1 MVVGCATCKARRRK
15 CDEAKPSCRQCVRRS
30 VICDGYTK
38 DLRWKEFRKPEHA
51 TASSHGETPRR
62 PICPPI
68 SRRPDDSRGTTQNNE
83 LQDDALHQTQS
94 EHGISETADSESPP
108 PDTTEAITSPNFR
121 SESPW
126 FIRESDPEVDVSFD
140 ISPSPLGELG
150 DLDALFSG
158 TNAADALDDQFPLQP
173 VSRARAAE
181 RDGATGSSA
190 LLPFDAAETT
200 DGPGSPCQQPETP
213 AYRDGWEMTPRS
225 HSFGSSYQTPNLS
238 FRLTLPYSSR
248 GAMQDMLQGIFPL
261 YHQPH
266 IHSDSPESVALLFDR
281 RICELLSIKDDPTGN
296 PWRTIVWPLAKEH
309 PALYHAIAA
318 MTFFQGFN
326 NRPRFR
332 AQGIRHLE
340 RSMQSLSAGDSSGMR
355 LEVALT
361 VTVALAFAQTW
372 SYPRSST
379 AIKHIEGAKVLLQ
392 KAFSMH
398 LSSQVPERNQAALNF
413 LANTWM
419 YMDVLARI
427 TCHNIQALDVDFM
440 TARSL
445 DNPAN
450 DSGPEIDHLM
460 GFAGTLFPWI
470 GRVADVVSRVW
481 QTPEKPNSLTIISRA
496 VALRAAIEQWNPPIT
511 SLGVMEGESLTS
523 HTSDLI
529 QTANAYRWAT
539 LLLLHQAV
547 PELPSRIGFAEMAQN
562 VLILLA
568 TVPLTSRTIAFQI
581 LPLLMAGCETT
592 EPEDRDW
599 VLERWQ
605 SQSAGNTSGIV
616 ERCVEL
622 TKEVWRRRD
631 NHEKHCVAGHL
642 CGVETSSTSLPCS
655 SFGATDL
662 NTSFEQ
668 SGMEGRSAEEDCLCG
683 FETGRSTKSS
693 SLQNLTIH
701 TRNMDAGTRLKC
713 VEFTIRS
720 KLHWFSIMKE
730 WGWEGKAPILVL
742 SSHINFVQC
751 YWDERFRL
759 LFLPGSS
766 PCKALAS
773 FC

>member
-1 MVVGCATCKARRRK
+1 MAVGCATCKARKRK

-30 VICDGYTK
+30 VICDGYNK
-38 DLRWKEFRKPEHA
+38 DLRWKAFREPEYA
-51 TASSHGETPRR
+51 TASSHHETPRR
-62 PICPPI
+62 PTCPP
-68 SRRPDDSRGTTQNNE
+68 SSAKPDDSRETTRNNE
-83 LQDDALHQTQS
+83 LQDDTLHRTRS
-94 EHGISETADSESPP
+94 EYGISETVDSESPP
-108 PDTTEAITSPNFR
+108 PDTTEANTNPLNVRGENAWLIL
-121 SESPW
+121 
-126 FIRESDPEVDVSFD
+126 ESDPEVDVSFD
-140 ISPSPLGELG
+140 ISPSPLGQLE

-158 TNAADALDDQFPLQP
+158 TNAADALDYQFPLQP
-173 VSRARAAE
+173 VGRTRAAE
-181 RDGATGSSA
+181 RDGATRSSTLSPFGA
-190 LLPFDAAETT
+190 VKTSDMLRLP
-200 DGPGSPCQQPETP
+200 GQQPETP
-213 AYRDGWEMTPRS
+213 AYHDGWEMAPRS
-225 HSFGSSYQTPNLS
+225 HSLSSDHQTSNLS
-238 FRLTLPYSSR
+238 ISLNLPCSSR
-248 GAMQDMLQGIFPL
+248 GVMQDMLQGIFPL

-340 RSMQSLSAGDSSGMR
+340 RSMQSLSAGDSGGMR
-355 LEVALT
+355 LEVVLT

-398 LSSQVPERNQAALNF
+398 LSSQLPERNQAALKF

-440 TARSL
+440 TACNL
-445 DNPAN
+445 DNPTN

-481 QTPEKPNSLTIISRA
+481 RTPENHNSLTIISRA
-496 VALRAAIEQWNPPIT
+496 VALRAAIEQWNPPIN
-511 SLGVMEGESLTS
+511 SLGAIGGESLTS

-547 PELPSRIGFAEMAQN
+547 PELPTRLCFSEMAQN

-592 EPEDRDW
+592 DPEDRDW

-605 SQSAGNTSGIV
+605 SQSTGNTSGIV
-616 ERCVEL
+616 ERCLEL

-631 NHEKHCVAGHL
+631 HHKKHCAPGQL
-642 CGVETSSTSLPCS
+642 SGVESPASSLPCS
-655 SFGATDL
+655 TFGVSDL
-662 NTSFEQ
+662 DSGFERW
-668 SGMEGRSAEEDCLCG
+668 EGCQVGNDCHCG
-683 FETGRSTKSS
+683 FETGLSTKPPSLPNSS
-693 SLQNLTIH
+693 ARTGKTDS
-701 TRNMDAGTRLKC
+701 RTRLKRA
-713 VEFTIRS
+713 EFTIMS
-720 KLHWFSIMKE
+720 KFHWLSIMKE
-730 WGWEGKAPILVL
+730 WGWEGRAPIHAL
-742 SSHINFVQC
+742 SSNINFVQF
-751 YWDERFRL
+751 YWAERCRPG
-759 LFLPGSS
+759 FLSHW
-766 PCKALAS
+766 LYY
-773 FC
+773 

>member
-1 MVVGCATCKARRRK
+1 MTQDINPSSRTTRRLVQPRRLLPRGSPVLADGEPSSKPKSKKSRNGCATCKARRRK

-30 VICDGYTK
+30 VTCDGYTK
-38 DLRWKEFRKPEHA
+38 DLRWKEFQKPEH
-51 TASSHGETPRR
+51 TTTSSHDETPRR

-68 SRRPDDSRGTTQNNE
+68 SRKPDDSRETTRSSE
-83 LQDDALHQTQS
+83 LQDDALHKTRS
-94 EHGISETADSESPP
+94 EYGVSETVDSESPP
-108 PDTTEAITSPNFR
+108 PDTAETVPNPNFR

-126 FIRESDPEVDVSFD
+126 FIRESDPEVDISFD

-173 VSRARAAE
+173 VSRTRAAE
-181 RDGATGSSA
+181 RDGTTRSST
-190 LLPFDAAETT
+190 LLPFDAVETA
-200 DGPGSPCQQPETP
+200 DVLGSPGQQSETP
-213 AYRDGWEMTPRS
+213 AYHDGWEMTPRS
-225 HSFGSSYQTPNLS
+225 HSFGSGHQTPNLS
-238 FRLTLPYSSR
+238 FRLTLPCSSR
-248 GAMQDMLQGIFPL
+248 GVMQDMLQGIFPL

-355 LEVALT
+355 LEVVLT

-379 AIKHIEGAKVLLQ
+379 AIRHIEGAKVLLQ

-427 TCHNIQALDVDFM
+427 TCHSIQALDVDFM
-440 TARSL
+440 TARNL
-445 DNPAN
+445 DNLTN

-481 QTPEKPNSLTIISRA
+481 RTPEKPNSLTIISRA
-496 VALRAAIEQWNPPIT
+496 VALRAAIEQWNPPIN
-511 SLGVMEGESLTS
+511 SLGPIEGESLTS

-547 PELPSRIGFAEMAQN
+547 PELPSRIGFSEMAQN

-616 ERCVEL
+616 ERCLEL

-631 NHEKHCVAGHL
+631 NHKKHCAPGHL
-642 CGVETSSTSLPCS
+642 CGVETPATSLPCS
-655 SFGATDL
+655 IFGATDS
-662 NTSFEQ
+662 NASFEQ
-668 SGMEGRSAEEDCLCG
+668 RGIEGRSVEEDCLCG
-683 FETGRSTKSS
+683 FENGRST
-693 SLQNLTIH
+693 IH
-701 TRNMDAGTRLKC
+701 TGKMDPRTRLKC
-713 VEFTIRS
+713 VEFTIMS
-720 KLHWFSIMKE
+720 KFHWLSIMKE
-730 WGWEGKAPILVL
+730 WGWEVL
-742 SSHINFVQC
+742 
-751 YWDERFRL
+751 L
-759 LFLPGSS
+759 G
-766 PCKALAS
+766 
-773 FC
+773 

>member
-1 MVVGCATCKARRRK
+1 MVAGCATCKARRRK

-38 DLRWKEFRKPEHA
+38 DLRWKEFQKPEHP
-51 TASSHGETPRR
+51 TASSHDETPRR
-62 PICPPI
+62 PIRPPI
-68 SRRPDDSRGTTQNNE
+68 SRKPDDSRETTRNIE
-83 LQDDALHQTQS
+83 LQDDALRKTQS
-94 EHGISETADSESPP
+94 EYGISETVDSESLP
-108 PDTTEAITSPNFR
+108 PDTAEAITSPNFR

-126 FIRESDPEVDVSFD
+126 FIRESDPEVGVSFD
-140 ISPSPLGELG
+140 ISPSPLGQLD

-158 TNAADALDDQFPLQP
+158 SNAADALDDQFPLQP
-173 VSRARAAE
+173 VSRARAT
-181 RDGATGSSA
+181 RSST
-190 LLPFDAAETT
+190 LPPFDAVETT
-200 DGPGSPCQQPETP
+200 DVLRLPSQQPETP
-213 AYRDGWEMTPRS
+213 AYHDGWEMTPRS
-225 HSFGSSYQTPNLS
+225 HSFGSGYQTPNLS

-248 GAMQDMLQGIFPL
+248 GVMQDMLTGIFPL

-355 LEVALT
+355 LEVVLT

-445 DNPAN
+445 DNPEN

-511 SLGVMEGESLTS
+511 SLGVIEGESLTS

-631 NHEKHCVAGHL
+631 NHEKHCVPGHL
-642 CGVETSSTSLPCS
+642 CGVETPSTSLPCS

-662 NTSFEQ
+662 NASFEHR
-668 SGMEGRSAEEDCLCG
+668 GMEGRSVEEDCLCG
-683 FETGRSTKSS
+683 FENGRSTKSS

-701 TRNMDAGTRLKC
+701 TRNMDPGTRLKC
-713 VEFTIRS
+713 VEFTIIS

-730 WGWEGKAPILVL
+730 WGWEGKAPLLAL
-742 SSHINFVQC
+742 SSSINFVQC
-751 YWDERFRL
+751 YWAERFPL
-759 LFLPGSS
+759 LFLSS
-766 PCKALAS
+766 SSACKAVVS
-773 FC
+773 F